1 VHSQHYSRQNSLKKS
16 YDVSPISVVRAMEEA
31 GKSNHGL
38 RTPSPRWSRRQG
50 GFFRGRGGSIFDLA
64 MDVQE
69 SDAAPEGLGM
79 AEGISDGAQMVR
91 YVNPAQ
97 CV

>member
-1 VHSQHYSRQNSLKKS
+1 M
-16 YDVSPISVVRAMEEA
+16 P
-31 GKSNHGL
+31 
-38 RTPSPRWSRRQG
+38 T
-50 GFFRGRGGSIFDLA
+50 FFRFLIPPKLRLTPALTSERGSDAPILHENASSLFRLVSSIPLMDA
-64 MDVQE
+64 MDVLE

>member
-1 VHSQHYSRQNSLKKS
+1 M
-16 YDVSPISVVRAMEEA
+16 D
-31 GKSNHGL
+31 
-38 RTPSPRWSRRQG
+38 
-50 GFFRGRGGSIFDLA
+50 A

>member
-1 VHSQHYSRQNSLKKS
+1 VPNSYRLM
-16 YDVSPISVVRAMEEA
+16 P
-31 GKSNHGL
+31 
-38 RTPSPRWSRRQG
+38 T
-50 GFFRGRGGSIFDLA
+50 FFRFDSSEAPIDPAPLTSERGSDAPILHENASSLFRLVSSIPLMDA

>member
-1 VHSQHYSRQNSLKKS
+1 M
-16 YDVSPISVVRAMEEA
+16 D
-31 GKSNHGL
+31 
-38 RTPSPRWSRRQG
+38 
-50 GFFRGRGGSIFDLA
+50 A
-64 MDVQE
+64 MDVLE

>member
-1 VHSQHYSRQNSLKKS
+1 M
-16 YDVSPISVVRAMEEA
+16 P
-31 GKSNHGL
+31 
-38 RTPSPRWSRRQG
+38 T
-50 GFFRGRGGSIFDLA
+50 FFRFDSSEAPIDPRTHDELGSDAPILHENASSLFRLVSSIPLMDA